1 MGRDGA
7 NMVPGWCTDGQ
18 DDVNINQ
25 DGIKVHENGA
35 YEAPNVVQQSDLEID
50 PTWLKQDFF
59 KMATKRSQYGV
70 KMVPKWAKLA
80 PRWHQGEPRWREG
93 SPRWRQGAPRLC

>member
-1 MGRDGA
+1 MILRFGALAASWKRQDGANVGRDGA
-7 NMVPGWCTDGQ
+7 NMVPGWCTGGQ
-18 DDVNINQ
+18 DDVNLNQ

-59 KMATKRSQYGV
+59 QDGD
-70 KMVPKWAKLA
+70 
-80 PRWHQGEPRWREG
+80 Q
-93 SPRWRQGAPRLC
+93 